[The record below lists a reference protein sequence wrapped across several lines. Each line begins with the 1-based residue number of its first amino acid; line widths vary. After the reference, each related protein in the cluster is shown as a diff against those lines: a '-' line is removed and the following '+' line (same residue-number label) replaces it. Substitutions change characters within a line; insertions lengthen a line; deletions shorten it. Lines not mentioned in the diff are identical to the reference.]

1 MINYPSNSNVYNQ
14 FLRFQTPQSQPAAQ
28 KRPNAP
34 YLKNAPITA
43 ITLKQ
48 IKEEKNNEFIKTVA
62 VIAILSSI
70 AGLFLTKGL
79 PKNFYQKINSYLQVV
94 DDKIFEYMQKHP
106 SMNLLQKGYLNFN
119 KGLRK
124 VLEVMKCGN
133 NITAIK
139 DVAFKWFCDK
149 VYLKKPMDWITKQF
163 KKITV
168 RTSTQAYQDAR
179 NIADTNIAKLREL
192 IPIVRQR
199 NQKAAAELTILLQ
212 DLENQ
217 VHGITNATT
226 RSTRLKGIQQATTN
240 IGDNVGSELWHII
253 KNPTKENLEKLRLYR
268 TEVHAAPGKEA
279 LTSKLREA
287 KRTFTFNVDDK
298 TKILTNAKI
307 ELGQI
312 IKTEDVESRTILR
325 KISKQIKEYSQLSGS
340 NEAVNRTKLVNEM
353 QKELQNLKNAITSQK
368 YSQETQK
375 LINLQINEIET
386 ILKMTE
392 QKGTLEEILIL
403 LNKSGFKTSHLDDY
417 NRAKLLTSEIRNT
430 TNKAFETELKL
441 YDKYA
446 EYSVGSAPTDVVGII
461 VPMVLGGYA
470 ISKGDNKDEK
480 VSATLKA
487 GIPIIGAV
495 ATTFVAAAKMMSNM
509 QGLIL
514 GGLAGLALNL
524 VGSKTDETY
533 KKYNEDKLY
542 AQKAIAAYKKKTMA

>member
-48 IKEEKNNEFIKTVA
+48 IKEDKNNEFTKAVA
-62 VIAILSSI
+62 AIAIFGSI

-79 PKNFYQKINSYLQVV
+79 PKNFYQKINSYLQVM
-94 DDKIFEYMQKHP
+94 DDKIYEYMQKHP

-119 KGLRK
+119 KGVRK
-124 VLEVMKCGN
+124 ILEFMKCGN

-139 DVAFKWFCDK
+139 DIAFKWFCDK
-149 VYLKKPMDWITKQF
+149 IYLKKTMDWITRQF
-163 KKITV
+163 KKITT
-168 RTSTQAYQDAR
+168 RTSTQAYQNAR
-179 NIADTNIAKLREL
+179 NIADINIAKLREL
-192 IPIVRQR
+192 IPTIRQTDP
-199 NQKAAAELTILLQ
+199 KTATKLTALLR

-226 RSTRLKGIQQATTN
+226 RSARLKEIQKSTAN
-240 IGDNVGSELWHII
+240 IGDNVGSELWQII
-253 KNPTKENLEKLRLYR
+253 KNPSKENLEKLKLYR
-268 TEVHAAPGKEA
+268 TEVHAAAGKES
-279 LTSKLREA
+279 LTGKLREA

-298 TKILTNAKI
+298 TKILKNAQT

-312 IKTEDVESRTILR
+312 IKIEDVESRTILR
-325 KISKQIKEYSQLSGS
+325 KISKRIKEYSQLSGS
-340 NEAVNRTKLVNEM
+340 NEAVNRTKLVKEM
-353 QKELQNLKNAITSQK
+353 QKELQNLKNITSQN
-368 YSQETQK
+368 YNQETQK
-375 LINLQINEIET
+375 LINAQINEIADM
-386 ILKMTE
+386 LKMTD
-392 QKGTLEEILIL
+392 QKGTIEEILTL
-403 LNKSGFKTSHLDDY
+403 LNKSGFKTAHLDEY
-417 NRAKLLTSEIRNT
+417 NRAKVLTNEIRNT

-509 QGLIL
+509 QGLLL
-514 GGLAGLALNL
+514 GSVAGLALNL
-524 VGSKTDETY
+524 LGSKTDETF
-533 KKYNEDKLY
+533 KKYNENRLY